1 MNNFNKLL
9 IIIFIY
15 NNFVFPQE
23 NANGLKYRL
32 DSLLTDQFFQS
43 ALPAV
48 DIYDLTSGESLY
60 RKNEKMLYN
69 PASNMKILTTV
80 SALLFLE
87 PDYKFYTTLYYSGN
101 ILNNILY
108 GDLYVIG
115 RGDPIF
121 YSSDLDSLVK
131 EIKKKGIREING
143 NIYADI
149 SWKDSV
155 YWGNGWMWND
165 DPSTDAPYLS
175 ALNINENSI
184 EVFASPTSF
193 GKKADIYLKP
203 ETGYVNVVNKTI
215 TTYSDSNDDYEV
227 TRDWMNRKNTII
239 VSGLVSNNARKDS
252 ANLWQGVN
260 ILNPPMYFMTLLYE
274 NLMINKIKVDGTEGI
289 RSVPENAVRFLNYYH
304 TIDSVIVNT
313 NKPSYNLGAEMLL
326 YALAAKDSG
335 CPAIAKNGTASL
347 KKLIS
352 TVGLD
357 PENYSLADGSG
368 VSRYN
373 LVSAEL
379 ILSILK
385 YLYMNKPDI
394 YQKFYNSLPIA
405 GIDGTLKRRMLNTSA
420 QNNVH
425 AKTGSLR
432 GVSSLSGYVTSKN
445 NHEIAFSILMENFVG
460 SSSKARNI
468 QDLICEMLAEYN

>member
-1 MNNFNKLL
+1 MNNFNKLI

-15 NNFVFPQE
+15 NIFLFPQE
-23 NANGLKYRL
+23 NANQLKSRL
-32 DSLLTDQFFQS
+32 DSLLSNQFFQS

-48 DIYDLTSGESLY
+48 DIYDLTIGESLY
-60 RKNEKMLYN
+60 KKNEKMLYN

-87 PDYKFYTTLYYSGN
+87 PDYKFYTNLYYSGN
-101 ILNNILY
+101 IANNILY

-131 EIKKKGIREING
+131 GIKNKGIHEING
-143 NIYADI
+143 NIFADI

-155 YWGNGWMWND
+155 YWGNGWMWDD

-184 EVFASPTSF
+184 EVYASPTSF

-203 ETGYVNVVNKTI
+203 ETGYVDVVNKTL
-215 TTYSDSNDDYEV
+215 TMYSNSNDDYEV
-227 TRDWMNRKNTII
+227 TRDWMDRKNTII
-239 VSGLVSNNARKDS
+239 VSGLVSSNAKIDS
-252 ANLWQGVN
+252 ADLWQGVN
-260 ILNPPMYFMTLLYE
+260 ILNPPMYFVTLLYE
-274 NLMINKIKVDGTEGI
+274 DLMSKGIKVDGIKGI
-289 RSVPENAVRFLNYYH
+289 KQTPNDAVQFLNYYH
-304 TIDSVIVNT
+304 LLDSVIVNT

-326 YALAAKDSG
+326 YALAANDSG
-335 CPAIAKNGTASL
+335 CPAYAKNGIASL

-352 TVGLD
+352 TAGLD
-357 PENYSLADGSG
+357 PENYSLSDGSG

-385 YLYMNKPDI
+385 YLYINQPDI
-394 YQKFYNSLPIA
+394 YLKFYNSLPIA
-405 GIDGTLKRRMLNTSA
+405 GIDGTLKNRMLNTAA

-432 GVSSLSGYVTSKN
+432 GVSSLSGYVTTKN
-445 NHEIAFSILMENFVG
+445 NHKIAFSILMENFVG
-460 SSSKARNI
+460 SSSTARNF
-468 QDLICEMLAEYN
+468 QDMICKMLAEYN

>member
-405 GIDGTLKRRMLNTSA
+405 GIDGTLK
-420 QNNVH
+420 
-425 AKTGSLR
+425 
-432 GVSSLSGYVTSKN
+432 
-445 NHEIAFSILMENFVG
+445 EE
-460 SSSKARNI
+460 
-468 QDLICEMLAEYN
+468 C

>member
-215 TTYSDSNDDYEV
+215 TTYSDSND
-227 TRDWMNRKNTII
+227 
-239 VSGLVSNNARKDS
+239 
-252 ANLWQGVN
+252 
-260 ILNPPMYFMTLLYE
+260 
-274 NLMINKIKVDGTEGI
+274 
-289 RSVPENAVRFLNYYH
+289 
-304 TIDSVIVNT
+304 
-313 NKPSYNLGAEMLL
+313 
-326 YALAAKDSG
+326 
-335 CPAIAKNGTASL
+335 
-347 KKLIS
+347 
-352 TVGLD
+352 
-357 PENYSLADGSG
+357 
-368 VSRYN
+368 
-373 LVSAEL
+373 
-379 ILSILK
+379 
-385 YLYMNKPDI
+385 
-394 YQKFYNSLPIA
+394 
-405 GIDGTLKRRMLNTSA
+405 
-420 QNNVH
+420 
-425 AKTGSLR
+425 
-432 GVSSLSGYVTSKN
+432 
-445 NHEIAFSILMENFVG
+445 
-460 SSSKARNI
+460 
-468 QDLICEMLAEYN
+468 